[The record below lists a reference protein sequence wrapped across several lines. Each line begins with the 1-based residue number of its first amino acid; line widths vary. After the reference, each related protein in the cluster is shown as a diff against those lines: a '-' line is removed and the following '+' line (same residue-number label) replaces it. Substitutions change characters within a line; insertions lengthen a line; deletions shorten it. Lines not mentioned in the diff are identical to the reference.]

1 VPHLHNYAQYT
12 TYIPHL
18 VYLVDKQHLKCML
31 FILNDNKQL
40 INKVCMIF
48 IMILKWMII
57 YNFEHNN
64 KKMMSISFPFCA
76 LHKINF
82 IF

>member
-1 VPHLHNYAQYT
+1 MPHLHNYAQYT
-12 TYIPHL
+12 TYIPHS
-18 VYLVDKQHLKCML
+18 VYSVDKQHLKC
-31 FILNDNKQL
+31 ILYIFNDNKQL
-40 INKVCMIF
+40 MNKVCMIF

-57 YNFEHNN
+57 YNFEHN
-64 KKMMSISFPFCA
+64 KKNDVNFLWLCV